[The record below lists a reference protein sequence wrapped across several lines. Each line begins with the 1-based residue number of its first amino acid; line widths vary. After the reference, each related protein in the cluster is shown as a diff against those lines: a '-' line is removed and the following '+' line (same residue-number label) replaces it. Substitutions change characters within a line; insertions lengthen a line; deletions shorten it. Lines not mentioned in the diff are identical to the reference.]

1 MKNKIKYKTEYRW
14 RQGFHVVVAVSLIHF
29 CIQII
34 SIFQENEWFFFYFIH
49 KITHFCMVS
58 ISRQLNLKHLCKF
71 LQDFFAYFYLNCIR
85 SMNGTISCTFSSF
98 IACAMK
104 LKSTFKANEMFEHKN
119 SISQHNLFWIFSRKH
134 ILTVI
139 SSELREIKLNTILI

>member
-1 MKNKIKYKTEYRW
+1 MTS
-14 RQGFHVVVAVSLIHF
+14 G
-29 CIQII
+29 I
-34 SIFQENEWFFFYFIH
+34 SRCCCCFINSFLHTNYINLSRKWMVFSYFIH

-85 SMNGTISCTFSSF
+85 SMNETISCTFSSF

-104 LKSTFKANEMFEHKN
+104 LKSTFKANGMFEHKN
-119 SISQHNLFWIFSRKH
+119 SISQHNLFWIFSRKTYFDCN
-134 ILTVI
+134 LFGA
-139 SSELREIKLNTILI
+139 SWNKIKYNINLD